1 MAGPILET
9 RGLTKSFGSFVAVD
23 DITLGIPRRSLVSVI
38 GPNGAG
44 KTTMF
49 DMISGKVA
57 PTGGCIRY
65 DGERIDGLPE
75 YRIARRGIAR
85 SFQITNFYPELPV
98 RENVRLAVQAG
109 HGSFLDTFRRHERLD
124 DVRERT
130 EEILDRIGLLED
142 ADRHAADL
150 AHGQQRHLEV
160 GIGLG
165 SDPDLL
171 LLDEPTAGMSA
182 KETSEITGLIDRLA
196 AEMTLLM
203 VEHDMEIV
211 MGVSDRIIVMN
222 DGTVLADGTPQEVRN
237 DERVQDIYL
246 RRGRQ

>member
-1 MAGPILET
+1 MAGTILET

-109 HGSFLDTFRRHERLD
+109 QGSFLDTIRRHERLD

-130 EEILDRIGLLED
+130 EEILDRIDLLED